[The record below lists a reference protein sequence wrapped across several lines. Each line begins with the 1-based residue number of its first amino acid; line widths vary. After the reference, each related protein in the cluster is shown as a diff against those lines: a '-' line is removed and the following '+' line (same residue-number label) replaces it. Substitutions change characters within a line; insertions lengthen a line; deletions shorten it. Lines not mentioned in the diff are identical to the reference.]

1 MFVKIDKVTNKI
13 IQTIDKNYGIQ
24 VNENELL
31 QEITD
36 ETLINKINSAYEYT
50 LIFNDTKDSIID
62 INITKTIEQHQQ
74 DQLSNIDNI
83 KQQKINEINSAC
95 QNAIINTFQSNA
107 YDGTIIEDYACE
119 LTDQSRINGLVTI
132 AQLRLANL
140 TTEPINY
147 YKNKEAIKC
156 TEWQPKNMLNLGL
169 DLKRHIEKNTN
180 HYEDLKIYINS
191 LNSVEEVQKV
201 TWDTVIPTQTT

>member
-1 MFVKIDKVTNKI
+1 MADKLVIDCSTGK
-13 IQTIDKNYGIQ
+13 
-24 VNENELL
+24 L
-31 QEITD
+31 
-36 ETLINKINSAYEYT
+36 
-50 LIFNDTKDSIID
+50 
-62 INITKTIEQHQQ
+62 IEQ
-74 DQLSNIDNI
+74 DYTEEE
-83 KQQKINEINSAC
+83 KQAMQIGSLENTKIQKINEMNLVC
-95 QNAIINTFQSNA
+95 QNAIINTFKSSA
-107 YDGTIIEDYACE
+107 FDGTTIEDYSCE

-156 TEWQPKNMLNLGL
+156 TEWQPKNMLALGL
-169 DLKRHIEKNTN
+169 DIKRHIEKNTN

-201 TWDTVIPTQTT
+201 TWDTVIPTTTT